1 MPQTST
7 KSAIEPD
14 LSGLLAAKGQPNAY
28 LEGLAE
34 AYRATAGW
42 SMLTLL
48 VFDEKRRVGRRIFT
62 TDPVNYPVSSEKA
75 MAESDWGDRVLKRH
89 EVFVANRPE
98 DFKPHYIDWEKL
110 VGMGLLSALNYP
122 IVVDSAVLGT
132 VNLMAGSNYYSPPRV
147 EAGRR
152 LAPLAALGFL
162 LIERSARQGG
172 K

>member
-1 MPQTST
+1 MPQASNQV
-7 KSAIEPD
+7 SIESD
-14 LSGLLAAKGQPNAY
+14 LAGSLAAKGQPRRY

-62 TDPVNYPVSSEKA
+62 TDPVNYPVSTEKA

-122 IVVDSAVLGT
+122 VVVDGEVLGT
-132 VNLMAGSNYYSPPRV
+132 VNLMAGSSYYSPQRV

-152 LAPLAALGFL
+152 LAPLAALGFM

-172 K
+172 A